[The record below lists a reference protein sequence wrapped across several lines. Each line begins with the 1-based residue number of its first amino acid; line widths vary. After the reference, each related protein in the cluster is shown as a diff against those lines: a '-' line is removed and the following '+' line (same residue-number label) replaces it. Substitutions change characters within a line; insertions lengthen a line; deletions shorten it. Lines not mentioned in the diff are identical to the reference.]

1 MSGNSDSQSNRVSE
15 EVEDSQDTEIR
26 APLTKWLQY
35 LREFTNCG
43 PISAYMLGKITSEE
57 FARLNQQVRST
68 FGIAPSKLLNVI
80 NNSEK
85 SHGEK
90 YEWVKIKPDES
101 GKNLITYFKSIL
113 SQPKIN
119 RKRKRLSESESK
131 PIDDYKTLILGI
143 KLDANGHYKTGH
155 YSVVTFN
162 NKYDVIMIA
171 DPHEEYTWTDVF
183 PKYSFSKFLQ
193 QLQNPAVK
201 YRDATSFIET
211 HNVILV
217 LKNNK
222 YELPSGDIATIFSQ
236 QQEKAFTPQDPVS
249 ASASGTASAYA
260 QGGTKKR
267 GRNRRKNRTKNR
279 RKNRTKNRTKKPPHK
294 RSKK

>member
-1 MSGNSDSQSNRVSE
+1 MSGSSDSQSNRVSE

-57 FARLNQQVRST
+57 FATLNNQVRST
-68 FGIAPSKLLNVI
+68 FGITPSKLLNVI
-80 NNSEK
+80 NMSEK

-101 GKNLITYFKSIL
+101 GENLIKYFNSIL

-119 RKRKRLSESESK
+119 RKRKRSSESK

-162 NKYDVIMIA
+162 TGNVIMIA
-171 DPHEEYTWTDVF
+171 DPHADYNWTDIL
-183 PKYSFSKFLQ
+183 KTYSFSEFLE
-193 QLQNPAVK
+193 QLKNPAVK

-211 HNVILV
+211 HDVILV
-217 LKNNK
+217 LKNTK
-222 YELPSGDIATIFSQ
+222 YELPPDAIATIFSQ
-236 QQEKAFTPQDPVS
+236 EEEKAFTPQDPVS
-249 ASASGTASAYA
+249 ASAYA

-279 RKNRTKNRTKKPPHK
+279 RKNRTKKPPHK